1 MNAEIDTEI
10 MKQWKLLIE
19 IILVRLD
26 DDLDGIKDIYSFRSN
41 DKVSSILNTK
51 NLSIV
56 DRRYEIFLF
65 ELDNYK
71 SLIRRIHGDKNM
83 GKYLNI
89 QDALSGRTLLDMC
102 KYGVFGMKGG
112 VTFFVSGDWKIDSKI
127 YNLLVSNKVGSNL
140 KGGKIKSHNNRKFK
154 NNKSL
159 KKRS

>member
-41 DKVSSILNTK
+41 DKVSSILNT
-51 NLSIV
+51 NTISNV
-56 DRRYEIFLF
+56 DRRYEIFLL
-65 ELDNYK
+65 ESDYYK
-71 SLIRRIHGDKNM
+71 SLIRRLYGEKNIV
-83 GKYLNI
+83 KYLNI
-89 QDALSGRTLLDMC
+89 QDPLSCRTLLDMC

-112 VTFFVSGDWKIDSKI
+112 VTFFVSGDWKIDNKI
-127 YNLLVSNKVGSNL
+127 YNLLVSNKVGSNM
-140 KGGKIKSHNNRKFK
+140 KGGKIKSRNNRKFK

>member
-1 MNAEIDTEI
+1 MNSEIDREI
-10 MKQWKLLIE
+10 MKHWKLLIE

-26 DDLDGIKDIYSFRSN
+26 EDMDGIKDIYSFRSN
-41 DKVSSILNTK
+41 TKVSSILNRLGVS
-51 NLSIV
+51 NV

-71 SLIRRIHGDKNM
+71 SLIRRLHGEKNI

-89 QDALSGRTLLDMC
+89 QDQLSGRTLLDIC

-127 YNLLVSNKVGSNL
+127 YNLLVNNKVGSNL
-140 KGGKIKSHNNRKFK
+140 KGGKIKSRNNRKFK